1 MRNQNGG
8 RSPIIACSFIK
19 SFLSFPSAFFR
30 ARARACVCVC
40 VCVVVEVINNS
51 GVIGSL
57 KGDNLISDSTNEL
70 VE

>member
-30 ARARACVCVC
+30 ARACVCVC
-40 VCVVVEVINNS
+40 VCVVVEVINNN